1 MNDMFEGSNF
11 VSFVKSDLICRH
23 GDFKFRK
30 IIDIRQAKVRGENGF
45 YILFG
50 TQSQTFHHSALCFY
64 SNKQI
69 SG

>member
-30 IIDIRQAKVRGENGF
+30 IIQ
-45 YILFG
+45 
-50 TQSQTFHHSALCFY
+50 FHFSFLL
-64 SNKQI
+64 KQI
-69 SG
+69 AQQTILSKNNCRKSPVHR